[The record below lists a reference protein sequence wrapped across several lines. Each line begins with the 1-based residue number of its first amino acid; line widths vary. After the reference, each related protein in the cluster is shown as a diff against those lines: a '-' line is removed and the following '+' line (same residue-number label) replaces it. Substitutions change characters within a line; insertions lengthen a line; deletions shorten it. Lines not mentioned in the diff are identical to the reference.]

1 MIYLS
6 RYRSPLG
13 EINLSATQDALT
25 GLWFDGQVQR
35 AEIPV
40 GAAWMLREDLPLFR
54 ECRRWLDAYFGGDM
68 PAVDAIPL
76 APFGSAF
83 RLRVWRAL
91 LAIPYGETVTYGDL
105 AAQLG
110 RDEDGGLTS
119 PRAVGGAVG
128 RNPIAVII
136 PCHRVLGKNGKLCGY
151 SGGLLRKASLLRR
164 ECAPLV

>member
-54 ECRRWLDAYFGGDM
+54 ECRCWLDAYFGGDM
-68 PAVDAIPL
+68 PAADAIPL

-83 RLRVWRAL
+83 RLRVWQAL
-91 LAIPYGETVTYGDL
+91 REIPYGETVTYGEL

-110 RDEDGGLTS
+110 QGENGKMTS

-151 SGGLLRKASLLRR
+151 SGGLPRKTSLLQR
-164 ECAPLV
+164 ERALLF

>member
-1 MIYLS
+1 M
-6 RYRSPLG
+6 G
-13 EINLSATQDALT
+13 
-25 GLWFDGQVQR
+25 
-35 AEIPV
+35 
-40 GAAWMLREDLPLFR
+40 
-54 ECRRWLDAYFGGDM
+54 DAYFGGDM
-68 PAVDAIPL
+68 PAADAIPL

-91 LAIPYGETVTYGDL
+91 LEIPYGETVTYGDL

-110 RDEDGGLTS
+110 RDEDGRLTS

-136 PCHRVLGKNGKLCGY
+136 PCHRVLGKSGKLCGY

-164 ECAPLV
+164 ERALLV

>member
-25 GLWFDGQVQR
+25 GLWFDGQIQR

-40 GAAWMLREDLPLFR
+40 GSAWMLREDLPIFR
-54 ECRRWLDAYFGGDM
+54 ESSRWLDAYFGGDT
-68 PAVDAIPL
+68 PSADAISL
-76 APFGSAF
+76 APFGSVF
-83 RLRVWRAL
+83 CLRVWQVLRE
-91 LAIPYGETVTYGDL
+91 IPYGETVTYGEL
-105 AAQLG
+105 AARIGLG
-110 RDEDGGLTS
+110 ENGAATS

-136 PCHRVLGKNGKLCGY
+136 PCHRVLGKTGKLCGY

-164 ECAPLV
+164 ERTLLV